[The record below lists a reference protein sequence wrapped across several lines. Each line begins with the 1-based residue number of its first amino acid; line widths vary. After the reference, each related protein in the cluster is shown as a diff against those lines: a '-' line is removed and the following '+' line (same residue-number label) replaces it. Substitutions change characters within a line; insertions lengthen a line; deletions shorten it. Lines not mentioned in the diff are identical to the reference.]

1 MEKDSITTVEELK
14 TRVMQFIHDRAWD
27 IYHNPKDI
35 AESICI
41 EAGELLERFQW
52 FSPRET
58 LTWKSD
64 PSKIHSIKQEVADII
79 IYCLSL
85 ANAMDID
92 LAEAVLKKLKNNEL
106 KYPVDKYRGRAFK
119 KLANQRHHI
128 S

>member
-14 TRVMQFIHDRAWD
+14 TKVWQFIHDRAWD

-52 FSPRET
+52 FSPHET

-64 PSKIHSIKQEVADII
+64 ASKIHYIEQEVADVI

-85 ANAMDID
+85 ANALGID
-92 LAEAVLKKLKNNEL
+92 LAEAVLKKLKNNEWRDNNNETRC
-106 KYPVDKYRGRAFK
+106 YYRW
-119 KLANQRHHI
+119 N
-128 S
+128 